1 MNAAELEPDKI
12 RGIIEALLMT
22 AGQPITPGRLLG
34 LLKGL
39 NGKDL
44 RQAVDDLNERYRLGG
59 HAMAIVEVAGG
70 FQLATHQEYGPWV
83 RKFHDRGQVR
93 LSQAAL
99 ETLAIVA
106 FKQPVGRVDVDSIR
120 GVDSSGGMR
129 TLFEANMVRMVGRSE
144 GVGRPMMF
152 GTTKEFMVHFGLKS
166 LADLPKPKELEE
178 LLAEGARKH
187 EDAAAHSAGEKP
199 SEHATDQDIEPGDV
213 EDSESTEISGTGDV
227 EDSGSSGDTGDVEDS
242 LGWDDEIG
250 AVEATDTAV
259 LPPPSEPPPATE
271 TGDHGERDGPE
282 GGTPAQSP

>member
-1 MNAAELEPDKI
+1 MNASELDADKI

-22 AGQPITPGRLLG
+22 AGQPLTPGRLVG

-39 NGKDL
+39 SGKDL
-44 RQAVDDLNERYRLGG
+44 RRAVDDLNERYRVGG
-59 HAMAIVEVAGG
+59 HAMAIVEIAGG
-70 FQLATHQEYGPWV
+70 FQLATHKEYGPWV

-106 FKQPVGRVDVDSIR
+106 FKQPVGRVEVDSIR
-120 GVDSSGGMR
+120 GVDSSGVMR

-187 EDAAAHSAGEKP
+187 GPAAATRDPGEQVDRDQEHEAVESDAVDAADSAMR
-199 SEHATDQDIEPGDV
+199 
-213 EDSESTEISGTGDV
+213 
-227 EDSGSSGDTGDVEDS
+227 
-242 LGWDDEIG
+242 
-250 AVEATDTAV
+250 
-259 LPPPSEPPPATE
+259 PPPSQNGATPSPAAE
-271 TGDHGERDGPE
+271 TADD
-282 GGTPAQSP
+282 Q